1 MAKETVKIILRG
13 AASVTPP
20 NSRRKILK
28 DRPIDTSDPALIRY
42 CRSRPG
48 LFQVL
53 DAEGIRTEE
62 AVQARKAVL
71 ARRRSGMGSSV
82 PAESRV
88 QPAPGSAANAPEPEA
103 GSTPQRPEDAAGTP
117 STPSPDPTPSDE
129 DDGPETGDVEP
140 VASAPAKPARKT
152 PAKRKPAKAS
162 KAKTARKP
170 ATKRK
175 PAKRKAAAKASK

>member
-1 MAKETVKIILRG
+1 MAQETVKIILRG

-42 CRSRPG
+42 CRARPG

-53 DAEGIRTEE
+53 DAEGVRTEE
-62 AVQARKAVL
+62 TIQARKAVL

-88 QPAPGSAANAPEPEA
+88 QPAPGSAANDPEAEA
-103 GSTPQRPEDAAGTP
+103 GSPPQRPEDAAGTP
-117 STPSPDPTPSDE
+117 SAPSPDPTPSDE
-129 DDGPETGDVEP
+129 DDGPQS
-140 VASAPAKPARKT
+140 ASEDPEPAKPARKPAAKAKGAAKGKGKTRKTPTKRKT
-152 PAKRKPAKAS
+152 PAKRKPAKG
-162 KAKTARKP
+162 
-170 ATKRK
+170 
-175 PAKRKAAAKASK
+175 